1 MAPRRLPPL
10 NSLRAFEA
18 AARHLSFTKASE
30 ELFVT
35 QAAVSHQIKHLEEY
49 LDIKLFNRDNRQL
62 TLTEEGAQYWPEIN
76 RVFEQLR
83 SATESLYTPGVTGHL
98 TISVAPTF
106 AIEWL
111 IPRLP
116 QFKEHYP
123 DIEINI
129 TAMDVEREIDFFGED
144 IDVAIYFS
152 TGPYKKGVKIRRLLN
167 EYLIPVC
174 SPELLHSGLPLNSPE
189 DLRNHKLLHE
199 VNHRDWRRWLEM
211 AHINNF
217 DFSKGTI
224 YSHTVMVMQAAIHSQ
239 GVAIV
244 HSILAQRE
252 LESGRL
258 VRPFNIPLQTRRAY
272 DIACPK
278 DHQHKP
284 KIVAFSQWL
293 RATLERD
300 CANDPLRDGRKNI
313 LSRTI

>member
-1 MAPRRLPPL
+1 MAQRRLPPL

-18 AARHLSFTKASE
+18 SARHLSFTKASE

-49 LDIKLFNRDNRQL
+49 LGIKLFNRENRQL
-62 TLTEEGAQYWPEIN
+62 TLTEEGEQYWPEIN
-76 RVFEQLR
+76 RIFEQLR

-152 TGPYKKGVKIRRLLN
+152 TGPYKKGVIVRRLLN

-174 SPELLHSGLPLNSPE
+174 SPELLHAGKPLNSPE
-189 DLRNHKLLHE
+189 DLRKHKLLHE
-199 VNHRDWRRWLEM
+199 VNHRDWRRWMEL
-211 AHINNF
+211 AHISDF
-217 DFSKGTI
+217 DFTKDTI

-258 VRPFNIPLQTRRAY
+258 VRPFNLPLQTRRAY
-272 DIACPK
+272 DIACPEG
-278 DHQHKP
+278 HETKP

-300 CANDPLRDGRKNI
+300 CMNDPLRDGPQFIRYQDN
-313 LSRTI
+313 